1 MLDPLVQLVSL
12 VLKAS
17 VGPKDLRVKLD
28 QLVPLA
34 QSVLLDHQVPL
45 VLLVLPA
52 LVVMLVL
59 LA

>member
-17 VGPKDLRVKLD
+17 VGPKDLRVKMD
-28 QLVPLA
+28 QQVPLA
-34 QSVLLDHQVPL
+34 QSVLLDHQVLL
-45 VLLVLPA
+45 VLLVLLA
-52 LVVMLVL
+52 LVVMPVP

>member
-12 VLKAS
+12 ALKAS

-28 QLVPLA
+28 QQEPLA
-34 QSVLLDHQVPL
+34 QLVLLDHQVLL
-45 VLLVLPA
+45 VLLVPLA

>member
-12 VLKAS
+12 VLRAS

-28 QLVPLA
+28 QQVPLA
-34 QSVLLDHQVPL
+34 QLVLLDPQVPL
-45 VLLVLPA
+45 VLLVPLA